1 MSISPPTSITLM
13 YSIFG
18 IKIKWSMTP
27 SMILPAM
34 AFVPPPL
41 TMAVEYQ
48 FDFHLSHN
56 PNHPAFVCPEA
67 DNSTLRTY
75 TYADVVP
82 AIHRCALFFQSS
94 VPFGKDQETPPVI
107 AFVTT
112 SDWVKKPNVILDALT
127 YSIALLGVLRAGMT
141 AFPISPRFSATV
153 IAHLIS
159 AVKPSHVVV
168 DSEGAAIMNEIM
180 KKLDLENKNNLQ
192 ILGMPTYERIFVE
205 EPYKSCA
212 MHNRPMNRTAL
223 IIHSSGST
231 SLCPKTIAWTS
242 DFYAVNAQTI
252 GICFL
257 NWMVHTGFVMA
268 LLNPKD
274 NLSRVPADPDLV
286 FKSYIQTSPSIIYAT
301 PQLLEIWSQDSEKC
315 KFLSSS
321 SAVATAGRALNRDC
335 ARKLLDSGVPLG
347 IGYGSTESGSIS
359 IYGSLGKKHWDYFHP
374 LQAEVNF
381 VPQDNGFFS
390 MLVSASPTRQLPVSN
405 TRNNGILAYDPGD
418 LFQEHPTDKGFFRI
432 VGRSGDQIM
441 LSTGEIVEPT
451 VIEST
456 ICQLPEVENAM
467 LFGTG
472 RPSVGLLVQIT
483 SSVEITESET
493 KEMLLNQLCPCILML
508 IAWIIENHSH
518 QLAKTNH
525 PGN

>member
-1 MSISPPTSITLM
+1 
-13 YSIFG
+13 
-18 IKIKWSMTP
+18 
-27 SMILPAM
+27 M
-34 AFVPPPL
+34 AFVPPPSTL
-41 TMAVEYQ
+41 AVEYQ

-67 DNSTLRTY
+67 DNSMLKTY
-75 TYADVVP
+75 TYAVVVP

-94 VPFGKDQETPPVI
+94 VPFGKDQESPPVI

-112 SDWVKKPNVILDALT
+112 SDALT

-168 DSEGAAIMNEIM
+168 NSGRAAIMNEIM
-180 KKLDLENKNNLQ
+180 KELNLENKNNLQ
-192 ILGMPTYERIFVE
+192 ILEMPTYEKIFVE

-252 GICFL
+252 DYATIHFTGRRVGLQCLEPFHSLGICFL

-274 NLSRVPADPDLV
+274 SLSQVPANPDLI

-301 PQLLEIWSQDSEKC
+301 PQLLEDSEKC

-321 SAVATAGRALNRDC
+321 SAVATAGRALNREC
-335 ARKLLDSGVPLG
+335 ARRLLDSGVPLG

-359 IYGSLGKKHWDYFHP
+359 IYSSLGEKYWDYFHP

-381 VPQDNGFFS
+381 VPQDNGLFS
-390 MLVSASPTRQLPVSN
+390 MIVSSSPTRQLPVTNTESN
-405 TRNNGILAYDPGD
+405 GLIAYDPGD
-418 LFQEHPTDKGFFRI
+418 LFQEHPTLNGFFRV

-472 RPSVGLLVQIT
+472 RPSIGLLVQIT
-483 SSVEITESET
+483 SSVEITDFET
-493 KEMLLNQLCPCILML
+493 QEMLLNQF
-508 IAWIIENHSH
+508 W
-518 QLAKTNH
+518 
-525 PGN
+525 

>member
-1 MSISPPTSITLM
+1 
-13 YSIFG
+13 
-18 IKIKWSMTP
+18 
-27 SMILPAM
+27 M

-56 PNHPAFVCPEA
+56 PNYPAFVCPEA

-94 VPFGKDQETPPVI
+94 VPFGKDQESPPVI

-112 SDWVKKPNVILDALT
+112 SDALT
-127 YSIALLGVLRAGMT
+127 YSMALLGVLRAGMT

-168 DSEGAAIMNEIM
+168 NSEGAAIMNEIM
-180 KKLDLENKNNLQ
+180 KELDLENKNNLQ
-192 ILGMPTYERIFVE
+192 ILGMPTYERIFAE

-212 MHNRPMNRTAL
+212 KHNRPMNRTAL

-252 GICFL
+252 DYATIHFTGRTVGLQCLEPFHSLGICFL

-274 NLSRVPADPDLV
+274 NLSQVPADPGLV
-286 FKSYIQTSPSIIYAT
+286 FNSYIQTSPSIIYAT
-301 PQLLEIWSQDSEKC
+301 PQLLE
-315 KFLSSS
+315 
-321 SAVATAGRALNRDC
+321 ATAGRALNRDC

-359 IYGSLGKKHWDYFHP
+359 IYGSLGKKHWDYFYP

-381 VPQDNGFFS
+381 VSQDNGFFS
-390 MLVSASPTRQLPVSN
+390 MLVSSSPTRQLPVTN
-405 TRNNGILAYDPGD
+405 TRINGILAYDPGD
-418 LFQEHPTDKGFFRI
+418 LFQEHPTDKGFFRV

-451 VIEST
+451 VIENT

-493 KEMLLNQLCPCILML
+493 KEMLLNQF
-508 IAWIIENHSH
+508 W
-518 QLAKTNH
+518 
-525 PGN
+525 